1 MKITDIYEDH
11 SNYKPP
17 LILYQISEVW
27 EEQACYVSL
36 LSLDHEVCNEDKIST
51 WFMFVKL

>member
-36 LSLDHEVCNEDKIST
+36 LSLGHEVCNEDKIST